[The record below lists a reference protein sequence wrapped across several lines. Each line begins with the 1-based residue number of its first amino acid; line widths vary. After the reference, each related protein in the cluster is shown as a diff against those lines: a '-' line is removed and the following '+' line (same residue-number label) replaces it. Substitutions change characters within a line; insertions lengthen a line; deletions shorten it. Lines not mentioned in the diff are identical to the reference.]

1 MNSLF
6 QAQVQAIFLPP
17 YPALHP
23 AHLQHHCG
31 GLLVGN
37 SGRISEPS
45 IPKEAE
51 EEGQGG
57 QAPGVSPEGKVSVME
72 EGEGWG
78 RMLLGAGKESH
89 KQFRGRRESLG

>member
-6 QAQVQAIFLPP
+6 QAQVQTIFLSPR
-17 YPALHP
+17 
-23 AHLQHHCG
+23 HLQHHCG

-45 IPKEAE
+45 IPKKEAE
-51 EEGQGG
+51 EEDQGG
-57 QAPGVSPEGKVSVME
+57 QAPGVSPEGKASVME

-78 RMLLGAGKESH
+78 RMLLGAGKGNHE
-89 KQFRGRRESLG
+89 QFRDRRESLG